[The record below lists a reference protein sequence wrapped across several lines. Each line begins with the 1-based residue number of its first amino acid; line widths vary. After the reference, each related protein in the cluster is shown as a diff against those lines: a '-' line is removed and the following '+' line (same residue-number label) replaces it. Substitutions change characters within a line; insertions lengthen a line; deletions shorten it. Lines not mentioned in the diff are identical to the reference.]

1 MTEFYKYLYGL
12 SAAIMKEAFTKRI
25 LKYDLQSF
33 RVTFLP
39 NPKHKKCDINMLAY
53 KAVELWSTL
62 LARYK
67 NLSFLDLFKSEI
79 KNWNC
84 SECQSFVEGLGFIN
98 KIKGNC
104 QEMHLSIDK
113 YSGCV

>member
-12 SAAIMKEAFTKRI
+12 SATIMKEAFTKRI

-33 RVTFLP
+33 RVTFWP

>member
-1 MTEFYKYLYGL
+1 MTEFHKYLYGL
-12 SAAIMKEAFTKRI
+12 SATIMKEAFTKRI

-33 RVTFLP
+33 RVTFWP